1 MVSGV
6 STARR
11 GDSVTGAHLLV
22 ETARRSGLARGL
34 SDRLGLWR
42 APRAVHD
49 PGKVVVDLAVAIAA
63 GGDCAADIAMLRARP
78 EVFGPVASDPTVS
91 HLISL
96 LAEDPE
102 GARLAIAGARA
113 AARARVWGHAGIGV
127 AGRRNP
133 RPPARHCHDFRVS
146 HGRVPGGRCCGGLG
160 TLLGMKRYAASYWPR
175 AWRCGD
181 HVTRVART
189 GVIRAVRVCLLRF

>member
-1 MVSGV
+1 MSGV

-11 GDSVTGAHLLV
+11 GGSGAHLLV
-22 ETARRSGLARGL
+22 ETARRSGLASGL

-49 PGKVVVDLAVAIAA
+49 PGKVVLDLAVAIAA
-63 GGDCAADIAMLRARP
+63 GGDGAADIAMLRAQP
-78 EVFGPVASDPTVS
+78 EVFGQVASDPTVS
-91 HLISL
+91 RLISL

-102 GARLAIAGARA
+102 GARLPIAGARA
-113 AARARVWGHAGIGV
+113 AARARVWGHA
-127 AGRRNP
+127 ADRR
-133 RPPARHCHDFRVS
+133 RRTTEPPAPGPALSRFSCKPRTS
-146 HGRVPGGRCCGGLG
+146 AWRPVPWRPRNNTGNEAICGV
-160 TLLGMKRYAASYWPR
+160 LLSR
-175 AWRCGD
+175 AWRCRD